1 MAEFNYYRFH
11 RRRQMLKTAGWVAVA
26 VGLFCLL
33 DLFFKEPMP
42 LRGRAAIFAGLSLLA
57 VGAVLL
63 NAGYKLPVTEAIEIL
78 HQRGQGITAS
88 ELIHLMRVD
97 RLTADRLIAVLVE
110 KGFLKSSAR
119 RNDAEEVFD
128 VVK

>member
-1 MAEFNYYRFH
+1 MAEFNYYKFH
-11 RRRQMLKTAGWVAVA
+11 RRRQALKTAGWVAVA
-26 VGLFCLL
+26 LGLFCIL
-33 DLFFKEPMP
+33 DMFFKEPMP
-42 LRGRAAIFAGLSLLA
+42 LRGRYAVFAGLSLL
-57 VGAVLL
+57 VIGGVLL

-78 HQRGQGITAS
+78 HQRNDGITAS

-97 RLTADRLIAVLVE
+97 RLTADRIIAVLVE

-119 RNDAEEVFD
+119 RSEAEQVFD

>member
-1 MAEFNYYRFH
+1 MAEFNYHRFH
-11 RRRQMLKTAGWVAVA
+11 RRRQMLKTAGWAAVA
-26 VGLFCLL
+26 IGLFCLL

-42 LRGRAAIFAGLSLLA
+42 LRGRPAIFAGLSLLA
-57 VGAVLL
+57 IGGVLL

-78 HQRGQGITAS
+78 HQRHEGITAS

-97 RLTADRLIAVLVE
+97 RVTADRIIAILLE
-110 KGFLKSSAR
+110 KGFLKSSAKR
-119 RNDAEEVFD
+119 SEAEQVFD

>member
-1 MAEFNYYRFH
+1 
-11 RRRQMLKTAGWVAVA
+11 
-26 VGLFCLL
+26 
-33 DLFFKEPMP
+33 MP
-42 LRGRAAIFAGLSLLA
+42 LRGRAAIFAGVSLLA

-97 RLTADRLIAVLVE
+97 RVTADRIIAVLLE
-110 KGFLKSSAR
+110 KGFLKSSAK
-119 RNDAEEVFD
+119 RNEAEQVFD

>member
-26 VGLFCLL
+26 LGLFCLL
-33 DLFFKEPMP
+33 DMFFKEPMP
-42 LRGRAAIFAGLSLLA
+42 LRGRTAIFAGLSLLA

-97 RLTADRLIAVLVE
+97 RVTADRIIAVLLE

-119 RNDAEEVFD
+119 RNEAEQVFD

>member
-11 RRRQMLKTAGWVAVA
+11 RRRQLLKTAGWVAVG
-26 VGLFCLL
+26 VGLFCML
-33 DLFFKEPMP
+33 DMFFKEPMP
-42 LRGRAAIFAGLSLLA
+42 LRGRNAVFAGLSLLA

-63 NAGYKLPVTEAIEIL
+63 NAGYRLPVTEAIEIL
-78 HQRGQGITAS
+78 HQRGEGITAS

-97 RLTADRLIAVLVE
+97 RVTADRIIAVLVE

-119 RNDAEEVFD
+119 RNEAEQVFD

>member
-11 RRRQMLKTAGWVAVA
+11 RRRQMLKTAGWAAVA
-26 VGLFCLL
+26 IGLFCML
-33 DLFFKEPMP
+33 DMFFKEPMP
-42 LRGRAAIFAGLSLLA
+42 LRGRNAVFAGVSLLA
-57 VGAVLL
+57 IGGVLL
-63 NAGYKLPVTEAIEIL
+63 NAGYKLPITEAIEIL

-88 ELIHLMRVD
+88 EIIHLMRVD
-97 RLTADRLIAVLVE
+97 RVTADRIIAVLVE

-119 RNDAEEVFD
+119 RDETEQVFD